1 MCGEDSDPTTSLESS
16 TKTALAHRTVVVLF
30 RMPMVFLPSRHPI
43 FLTESRPVL
52 GALQLASRLGTLPSI
67 HNPCIVDGV
76 AHILAFKGT
85 LRN

>member
-1 MCGEDSDPTTSLESS
+1 
-16 TKTALAHRTVVVLF
+16 
-30 RMPMVFLPSRHPI
+30 MPIRHPI
-43 FLTESRPVL
+43 FLTESRSVL

-76 AHILAFKGT
+76 AHVFAFKGT